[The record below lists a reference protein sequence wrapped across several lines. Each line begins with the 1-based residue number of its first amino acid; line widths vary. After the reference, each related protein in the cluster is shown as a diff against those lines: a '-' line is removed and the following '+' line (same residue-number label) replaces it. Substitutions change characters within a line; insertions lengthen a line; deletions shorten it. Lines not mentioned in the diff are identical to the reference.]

1 MRAVMLRGGEL
12 VETTSCDDVRAARG
26 EGHLVWVI
34 LEHDRPD
41 VGELLVEHF
50 GLHPLTVE
58 DLWNNRELPKVEE
71 FPGYLQLLAHGVR
84 EAAPGT
90 TRLET
95 TELDVIVGAGFVI
108 SHTSDDALTGRVLR
122 QSKLHGTDFE
132 RGPAWIAHALLDALV
147 ETFLPIID
155 DYDVIIEKLEREVIE
170 KAGTPAGKP
179 VLTRIFRMKRD
190 LLALR
195 RVALYQREIFL
206 RLSRGEFRH
215 VPAETVPFFRDVY
228 DHFSRV
234 TSLAE
239 SYRELLSSVLES
251 YLSVQSNRMNEVM
264 KALTLISTVMLPLT
278 FIAGVYGMNFDVMPE
293 LKWRFGYLWALG
305 LMAAVTLGI
314 LVWFRHKRW
323 L

>member
-108 SHTSDDALTGRVLR
+108 SHTSD
-122 QSKLHGTDFE
+122 DFE